1 MWMRS
6 VVMFLLLYQ
15 VSNAQNTSVLIL
27 ARGGSKGIRL
37 KNLSIVGG
45 ISLLARSILTA
56 RAAGFEDII
65 VSTDHPLIAL
75 EALKYN
81 ARVFKRSHAT
91 STDWA
96 PSMWGVSEYI
106 NTRADIDILILLQ
119 ATSPFVKAKHLTL
132 SIQKLDNPNSFDCIF
147 SVTRSYKLRWNY
159 NKLGIYPVNF
169 EYNNRPRRQD
179 WFGELLET
187 GAFYICRNE
196 LIKKGYLQNNK

>member
-1 MWMRS
+1 MWIRS
-6 VVMFLLLYQ
+6 AVIFMLFCQ
-15 VSNAQNTSVLIL
+15 VSNAQNTAVLIL

-45 ISLLARSILTA
+45 ITLLARSILTA
-56 RAAGFEDII
+56 RAAGFDDIT
-65 VSTDHPLIAL
+65 VSTDHPIIAL

-81 ARVFKRSHAT
+81 ASVFKRSHAT

-106 NTRADIDILILLQ
+106 DTRADIDILILLQ
-119 ATSPFVKAKHLTL
+119 TTSPFVKAKHLTL
-132 SIQKLDNPNSFDCIF
+132 SIQKLNNPNSFDCIF
-147 SVTRSYKLRWNY
+147 SVTRSYKLRWSY
-159 NKLGIYPVNF
+159 NKKRIYPVNF
-169 EYNNRPRRQD
+169 KYKNRPRRQD

-187 GAFYICRNE
+187 GAFYICRKE